1 MYTIGKLARRFGL
14 SRSTLLYYDNIGLL
28 HPSVGGDGEYRRYSD
43 HDAARLQQI
52 MTFREAGLKLKAIKK
67 LLDQSLDG
75 GTELARVLEARLA
88 EINDEIAGLQRQ
100 QRVVVGLLQRP
111 DLLEGA
117 GVMSKETWVS
127 LLAAS
132 GFSEEEMR
140 RWHVEFERLA
150 PDKHQRFLTF
160 LGLGEQEIAQ
170 IRSYSAE
177 GDDEEAA

>member
-1 MYTIGKLARRFGL
+1 MFTIGKLARKFGL

-28 HPSVGGDGEYRRYSD
+28 RPSSGGDGEYRRYSD

-52 MTFREAGLKLKAIKK
+52 VTFREAGLKLKAIKQ
-67 LLDQSLDG
+67 LLDQRPDD
-75 GTELARVLEARLA
+75 GTELTRVLEARLG

-111 DLLEGA
+111 DLLQGA

-132 GFSEEEMR
+132 GFSDAEMW
-140 RWHVEFERLA
+140 RWHMEFERLA
-150 PDKHQRFLTF
+150 PDKHQRFLVF
-160 LGLGEQEIAQ
+160 LGLSEQEIAQ
-170 IRSYSAE
+170 IRDHSAA